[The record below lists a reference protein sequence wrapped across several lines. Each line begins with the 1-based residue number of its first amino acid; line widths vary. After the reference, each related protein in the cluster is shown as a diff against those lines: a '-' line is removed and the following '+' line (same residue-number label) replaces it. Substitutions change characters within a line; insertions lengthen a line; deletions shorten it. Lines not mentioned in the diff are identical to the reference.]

1 MTGQP
6 VFFRKAYD
14 ETMDLMVEARNYM
27 AYVETRERKRRRLDD
42 GLRMTCE
49 ALRVTSRLTQ
59 VMAWLMLQRAV
70 EEGEIAAE
78 EAFSEEN
85 RLSGMDVCA
94 DLTHAEDEALP
105 DGLRSLMDR
114 SFSLY
119 MRVARVE
126 QQMIGRY
133 LN

>member
-14 ETMDLMVEARNYM
+14 ETLDLMVEARNYM
-27 AYVETRERKRRRLDD
+27 AYVETRERKRLPLDE

-78 EAFSEEN
+78 EALSEEN
-85 RLSGMDVCA
+85 RLSGMEICTDM
-94 DLTHAEDEALP
+94 THAEDEALP
-105 DGLRSLMDR
+105 GGLRSLMDR

-126 QQMIGRY
+126 QQMIGKD